1 MPFIRIRNRQFKK
14 FLNLIIKLLIISIGL
29 FYFVHQW
36 SQKNT
41 EEFKILL
48 SAWINGKFG
57 IYTLIIMAL
66 MLINWLLE
74 AHKWK
79 ILTHRIDRIPIFHS
93 LMNVWTGLFTGSFS
107 PGRALEF
114 AGRVFFHRPDKWPEL
129 IFRYFLSSFIQ
140 FYITVTFAVIL
151 WPYLPFFSFSNKGAW
166 ITLMFIFLFSS
177 GYFLL
182 KYFSKNE
189 KKIEFFLRKKVF
201 DKFSFRTETT
211 AYVKLNNYELMSIT
225 VLGILRYLVFTFQLL
240 LVIQQVLPY
249 NVELITLVSFISA
262 YYLLTSVLPMISLL
276 EIPLRSWI
284 AYTLAGPAGI
294 SLVHITF
301 SVTFIWLIN
310 ILIPSIAGMLIFV
323 FRFNPEKWSKL
334 LELRKKES

>member
-14 FLNLIIKLLIISIGL
+14 LLNLIIKLLIISIGL

-41 EEFKILL
+41 EEFKHLISDWL
-48 SAWINGKFG
+48 NGKFG
-57 IYTLIIMAL
+57 IYTLIILIL

-74 AHKWK
+74 AQKWK
-79 ILTHRIDRIPIFHS
+79 ILTHRIDRIPIIKS
-93 LMNVWTGLFTGSFS
+93 ILNVWTGLFTGSFS
-107 PGRALEF
+107 PGRVLEF

-140 FYITVTFAVIL
+140 FYITVTFAVVL
-151 WPYLPFFSFSNKGAW
+151 WPYLPFFSFSNKGFW
-166 ITLMFIFLFSS
+166 ITLMFILLLFS

-201 DKFSFRTETT
+201 DKFSFRAESP
-211 AYVKLNNYELMSIT
+211 VHFKLENSELLSVT
-225 VLGILRYLVFTFQLL
+225 FLGVLRYLVFTFQLL
-240 LVIQQVLPY
+240 LAIQQVLPY
-249 NVELITLVSFISA
+249 SVELVTLISFISA
-262 YYLLTSVLPMISLL
+262 YYLLTSVLPMISIL

-284 AYTLAGPAGI
+284 AFTLAEPAGI

-301 SVTFIWLIN
+301 SVTLIWFIN

-323 FRFNPEKWSKL
+323 FRFNPEQWNKL
-334 LELRKKES
+334 LELRKKEP